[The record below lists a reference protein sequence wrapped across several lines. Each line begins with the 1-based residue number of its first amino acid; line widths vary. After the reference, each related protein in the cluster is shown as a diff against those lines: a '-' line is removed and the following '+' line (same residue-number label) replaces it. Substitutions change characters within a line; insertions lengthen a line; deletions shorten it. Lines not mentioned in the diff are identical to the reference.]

1 MQRGVASNGNGIEF
15 RGRFEIRKIQV
26 YASHLRRSIC
36 TRIQIV
42 SILHPSV
49 LFLSIL
55 RCHFVSLRWKSLFSN
70 FALQRF
76 RVPLPLSLSLSLSP
90 AYFALV
96 LSFFLPAYRLIPTNV
111 PGYFNIS
118 FQLTWETNRWYFVT
132 CTNCGNFI

>member
-1 MQRGVASNGNGIEF
+1 MQCGVVSDGNGIEF

-55 RCHFVSLRWKSLFSN
+55 SYHFVSPRWKSLFSN

-76 RVPLPLSLSLSLSP
+76 RVPLPLSLSLSLSLSL

-96 LSFFLPAYRLIPTNV
+96 LSFFLLAYRLIPTCA

-118 FQLTWETNRWYFVT
+118 VSTNMRNIFYVY
-132 CTNCGNFI
+132 